1 MDVCENQITELIK
14 CVETLRNE
22 LSELKNN
29 SVMDKPLYTNQEVM
43 SLLDV
48 TAPKLRQWRYEGL
61 IGYSQLGSKI
71 YFSREDISNF
81 LKSYHNEAYAA

>member
-22 LSELKNN
+22 VSELKNN

-48 TAPKLRQWRYEGL
+48 TAPKLRQWRYEGR

>member
-22 LSELKNN
+22 VSELKNN